1 MTSTA
6 SFDSVMDITPR
17 PSVVFVAGE
26 GSWLTDS
33 EGRSYLDFIQGWAVN
48 CSRPFAATDH
58 RGAGTAGRDD

>member
-17 PSVVFVAGE
+17 PSAVFVAGE

-33 EGRSYLDFIQGWAVN
+33 EGRSYLDFIQG
-48 CSRPFAATDH
+48 
-58 RGAGTAGRDD
+58 